1 MNFELLNE
9 VKSQTAEWQPPD
21 AIGKFDAER
30 VPEIEISVAENVTRL
45 TAAVSPDCSYRMVR
59 DAIRSAQSEILLYI
73 YNVSADHLIDLLR
86 ERKDAGVRIRLM
98 FDTHDTRGD
107 EREKLRQLDVDMKEA
122 PSSKGRQVFTVCH
135 QKFAVIDERTL
146 LVESANWA
154 GTSIPKVEIPGK
166 FKKGNREW
174 LLRIDDEELAGWFK
188 ELFEADWDIPEME
201 SPSGGFQIPAEE
213 PPRQI
218 LVPSLIVNAPDTVF
232 DLKEFDLDSPVRVTP
247 IISPDNYFKTARQVI
262 LDAQESVYLQQQYI
276 LAGGSKTEALLE
288 ALEQRKDEIDI
299 RIMVSPAFRKIN
311 QVDNWE
317 LSAKALDAYGLKG
330 RLRAVNTN
338 YYTHCHN
345 KGLIADRKIVF
356 VSSTN
361 WSENSITKARET
373 GVMVES
379 AEVAEYFAQVFDFDW
394 SIGWDAADVPD
405 NLLRVFG
412 EAMFEPDA
420 FEEIHPADLA

>member
-1 MNFELLNE
+1 MNYELLNE
-9 VKSQTAEWQPPD
+9 VKAETEQWQPPD

-30 VPEIEISVAENVTRL
+30 VPEIEITSVEDVTRF

-59 DAIRSAQSEILLYI
+59 DAIASAQREILLYI
-73 YNVSADHLIDLLR
+73 YNVSADHLIELLR
-86 ERKDAGVRIRLM
+86 ERKEAGVNIRIM

-107 EREKLRQLDVDMKEA
+107 EREKLRGLDVEMKEA

-146 LVESANWA
+146 LVASANWA
-154 GTSIPKVEIPGK
+154 GTAIPKVEIPGK

-174 LLRIDDEELAGWFK
+174 LLRMDNEELASWFK
-188 ELFEADWDIPEME
+188 ELFEADWDIPDM
-201 SPSGGFQIPAEE
+201 PGPAGGFQIPPE
-213 PPRQI
+213 PPGQI
-218 LVPSLIVNAPDTVF
+218 LAPSLIVKAPDTVF
-232 DLKEFDLDSPVRVTP
+232 DLEEFDLDQPARVTP
-247 IISPDNYFKTARQVI
+247 IISPDNYFKTARRVI
-262 LDAQESVYLQQQYI
+262 LEAEESVYLQQQYI
-276 LAGGSKTEALLE
+276 LAGGAKTEGLLE
-288 ALEQRKDEIDI
+288 ALERRKDEIDI

-311 QVDNWE
+311 QKDNWE
-317 LSAKALDAYGLKG
+317 LSAKTLDAYGLKN
-330 RLRAVNTN
+330 RLRAVNSE

-361 WSENSITKARET
+361 WSENSITKAREA

-379 AEVAEYFAQVFDFDW
+379 EAIAEYFAKVFDFDW
-394 SIGWDAADVPD
+394 EIGWDAADVPD
-405 NLLRVFG
+405 NLLKVFG
-412 EAMFEPDA
+412 DAMFQPDA